1 LRFSI
6 NRVRR
11 VVGSHEALTKTW
23 ITGKTIMKYYLL
35 GKSGLRVSELALG
48 AMSFGTEWGWG
59 VEINEARKMLDLYFD
74 NGGNFVDTA
83 NFYTNGSSEK
93 MLGESLGEK
102 RRQIVLSTKYTMN
115 THPGDPNGGG
125 NHRKSMVRAVETS
138 LQRLETDYIDLLYL
152 HIWDGTTPVEEILRA
167 MDDLVRAGKI
177 LYVGISDTPAWQI
190 SRMQAIADLRGWSPL
205 VALQIEYNLIERTTE
220 RELIP
225 MANEMGLGVVPWSP
239 LGGGILSGKYSREDF
254 LNESASTGSHAS
266 RKSDLATLDRFT
278 ERNFQIV
285 AEVKKV
291 ASEVQKSPAQV
302 ALAWLLS
309 KPTVTSVLL
318 GASKLEQL
326 ENNLGA
332 LDIRLSPDQI
342 ERLDEMSRVE
352 MGFPHAILANPTIKQ
367 TIAGGVEV
375 HRR

>member
-1 LRFSI
+1 
-6 NRVRR
+6 V
-11 VVGSHEALTKTW
+11 
-23 ITGKTIMKYYLL
+23 KYYLL

-59 VEINEARKMLDLYFD
+59 IEINEARKMLDLYID

-83 NFYTNGSSEK
+83 NVYTNGSSEK
-93 MLGESLGEK
+93 MLGEVLGEK
-102 RRQIVLSTKYTMN
+102 RQQIVLSTKYTMN

-125 NHRKSMVRAVETS
+125 NHRKSMVRSVETS
-138 LQRLETDYIDLLYL
+138 LQRLKTDYIDLLYL

-167 MDDLVRAGKI
+167 MDDLVRAGKV

-190 SRMQAIADLRGWSPL
+190 ARMQAIADLRGWSPL

-220 RELIP
+220 RDLIP

-254 LNESASTGSHAS
+254 LNKSASTGSEGS
-266 RKSDLATLDRFT
+266 RQSGLAALGRFT
-278 ERNFQIV
+278 ERNLEIV
-285 AEVKKV
+285 AKVKQV
-291 ASEVQKSPAQV
+291 ASEVEKTPAQV

-309 KPTVTSVLL
+309 KSTVTSVLL
-318 GASKLEQL
+318 GASKLAQL
-326 ENNLGA
+326 ENNLGS
-332 LDIRLSPDQI
+332 LNTRLSPDQI
-342 ERLDEMSRVE
+342 KRLDEISRVE

-367 TIAGGVEV
+367 TMAGAVEV
-375 HRR
+375 HRK